1 VTPVEFRG
9 DLWLQKT
16 RVPGLSCGVVCVIL
30 RLAVLVEL
38 RLVTDRQTDRQTQ
51 SHGWYRGCIA
61 SRRKNWAGFRHTRIL
76 RFILHCLMRK
86 FEYLRNKGT
95 FSETLRQTSSIFVFR
110 HDTPAVATSSH
121 RASTSIYDTLCP
133 WCKTLRKFDTRDYGQ
148 TRQSFHHILTTLSL
162 YLVKVRYIWNDWRS
176 INAKT
181 KLFLDNFVSRAP
193 ILVIFSLFWS
203 GMISTQAYHFFPPH
217 IDCVINL
224 PQKN

>member
-1 VTPVEFRG
+1 VIPVEFRG

-30 RLAVLVEL
+30 HLAVLVEL
-38 RLVTDRQTDRQTQ
+38 RLVTERQTDRQTQ

-61 SRRKNWAGFRHTRIL
+61 SRGKNWAGFRHTRIL

-110 HDTPAVATSSH
+110 HDTPTVATSSH

-133 WCKTLRKFDTRDYGQ
+133 WCKALRKFDTRDYGQ
-148 TRQSFHHILTTLSL
+148 TRRRVLTIGTKVCRYNWHSVVPWTGPKKLYIFNTPYLYHSLSRI
-162 YLVKVRYIWNDWRS
+162 KWNRFYQ
-176 INAKT
+176 I
-181 KLFLDNFVSRAP
+181 VSR
-193 ILVIFSLFWS
+193 VSRN
-203 GMISTQAYHFFPPH
+203 
-217 IDCVINL
+217 DD
-224 PQKN
+224 